1 MGFPGQ
7 VRDDVD
13 TGTLT
18 VSTGEPVV
26 EQRRRPT
33 SADVAVR
40 AGVSRTTVSFVLN
53 GRAGAQIP
61 PATWRRVEEAARE
74 LDYHP
79 HGPARQLAAGSTLTL
94 GYVLR
99 QSAEQVT
106 ADALLSETLW
116 GLASTARAAGYRVLV
131 EPLEPAGGRYAD
143 LLRSQ
148 QVDGLVVSGPRADD
162 VELASLEADRFP
174 IVLQGSLPG
183 SSAPSVDVDN
193 RAGARGAVQ
202 HLTGLGHRV
211 IACITNAS
219 LAYTAA
225 GERLDGY
232 RDALSEAGIAYDEG
246 LVVEGS
252 FDAAS
257 GHRAMAAL
265 LGRARPTAVF
275 VASDVVAFGAMRALR
290 EHGRRI
296 PDDVSIVGFDDIP
309 LAEHFDPP
317 LTTVHLPAHALGA
330 TAGRALLDR
339 VAGRPVARRTLLP
352 TQLMV
357 RESTGPPRDPG
368 GR

>member
-1 MGFPGQ
+1 M
-7 VRDDVD
+7 
-13 TGTLT
+13 
-18 VSTGEPVV
+18 V
-26 EQRRRPT
+26 EHRRRPT
-33 SADVAVR
+33 SADVAAR

-53 GRAGAQIP
+53 GRADAQIP

-74 LDYHP
+74 LGYHP
-79 HGPARQLAAGSTLTL
+79 HGPARQLAAGSALTL

-99 QSAEQVT
+99 QSTEQVT

-116 GLASTARAAGYRVLV
+116 GLASAARAAGYRVLV

-162 VELASLEADRFP
+162 VELASLVADNFP

-183 SSAPSVDVDN
+183 STAPSVDVDN
-193 RAGARGAVQ
+193 RAGALGAVR
-202 HLTGLGHRV
+202 HLTDLGHRT
-211 IACITNAS
+211 IGCITNAS

-232 RDALSEAGIAYDEG
+232 RDALAEAGIGFDPR

-265 LGRARPTAVF
+265 LERERPTAVF

-290 EHGRRI
+290 ERGFRI
-296 PDDVSIVGFDDIP
+296 PEDVSVVGFDDIP

-330 TAGRALLDR
+330 TAGCALLDR
-339 VAGRPVARRTLLP
+339 VAGRPVEGRTLLP

-357 RESTGPPRDPG
+357 RESTGPPAPQA
-368 GR
+368 GRSSAADRHRRSG